1 VIAVSATFNHIPF
14 KKESLTMSTANPNK
28 LKIKD
33 IITVVLLALINV
45 VIFFASSVLYATPI
59 TIILMPVFFALLEGI
74 VYFIIGTKVKKPG
87 AILIYSIVRAIM
99 GGYLPYII
107 LFILSGAIAE
117 LLLWKMG
124 YGNAKA
130 LTVSYVINQV
140 LAAFGSTIIPYAIAA
155 KAMADQMVT
164 DGRQDTIRG
173 IHTDVLIVH
182 RHRKDLME
190 NILDGFQRVQRHL
203 AIADDA
209 IVVAADIRLANVL
222 ELHHADLIPDEP
234 IVHIDVIGEGML
246 FQAHLVLTPQFKQ
259 VIQGQAALRNADAIC
274 QVVLDLLF
282 LFAQPLQ
289 GCIIDGMTFTVFCSP
304 TVHIQPVALA
314 VDLAIFQNT
323 AFIIFTSLHINSPFH
338 SQNVEKEPYAMSIP

>member
-1 VIAVSATFNHIPF
+1 
-14 KKESLTMSTANPNK
+14 MSTANPYK

-87 AILIYSIVRAIM
+87 AIFIYSIVRAIM

-164 DGRQDTIRG
+164 DGRQDA
-173 IHTDVLIVH
+173 
-182 RHRKDLME
+182 
-190 NILDGFQRVQRHL
+190 ILCR
-203 AIADDA
+203 
-209 IVVAADIRLANVL
+209 
-222 ELHHADLIPDEP
+222 IPDAAVLGVCGAGGRCDRGGLYRRNDRQADREKAP
-234 IVHIDVIGEGML
+234 CCVMQSKGVHHE
-246 FQAHLVLTPQFKQ
+246 
-259 VIQGQAALRNADAIC
+259 RN
-274 QVVLDLLF
+274 
-282 LFAQPLQ
+282 
-289 GCIIDGMTFTVFCSP
+289 
-304 TVHIQPVALA
+304 
-314 VDLAIFQNT
+314 
-323 AFIIFTSLHINSPFH
+323 
-338 SQNVEKEPYAMSIP
+338 

>member
-1 VIAVSATFNHIPF
+1 
-14 KKESLTMSTANPNK
+14 MSTATANK

-107 LFILSGAIAE
+107 LFILSGVIAE

-140 LAAFGSTIIPYAIAA
+140 MVAFGSTIIPYAIAA

-164 DGRQDTIRG
+164 DGRQDTILAASEMLQSWVSVALVAG
-173 IHTDVLIVH
+173 VIVAAFIGAMIGK
-182 RHRKDLME
+182 RIVKK
-190 NILDGFQRVQRHL
+190 HL
-203 AIADDA
+203 AA
-209 IVVAADIRLANVL
+209 
-222 ELHHADLIPDEP
+222 
-234 IVHIDVIGEGML
+234 
-246 FQAHLVLTPQFKQ
+246 
-259 VIQGQAALRNADAIC
+259 
-274 QVVLDLLF
+274 
-282 LFAQPLQ
+282 
-289 GCIIDGMTFTVFCSP
+289 
-304 TVHIQPVALA
+304 
-314 VDLAIFQNT
+314 
-323 AFIIFTSLHINSPFH
+323 
-338 SQNVEKEPYAMSIP
+338 

>member
-1 VIAVSATFNHIPF
+1 
-14 KKESLTMSTANPNK
+14 MSTANPNK
-28 LKIKD
+28 LKVKD

-107 LFILSGAIAE
+107 LFILSGVIAE

-164 DGRQDTIRG
+164 DGRPSG
-173 IHTDVLIVH
+173 
-182 RHRKDLME
+182 RHPCR
-190 NILDGFQRVQRHL
+190 
-203 AIADDA
+203 
-209 IVVAADIRLANVL
+209 
-222 ELHHADLIPDEP
+222 IPDAAVLGVCGAGGRCDRGGLYRRNDRQADREKASCCVMQSKG
-234 IVHIDVIGEGML
+234 VHHE
-246 FQAHLVLTPQFKQ
+246 
-259 VIQGQAALRNADAIC
+259 RN
-274 QVVLDLLF
+274 
-282 LFAQPLQ
+282 
-289 GCIIDGMTFTVFCSP
+289 
-304 TVHIQPVALA
+304 
-314 VDLAIFQNT
+314 
-323 AFIIFTSLHINSPFH
+323 
-338 SQNVEKEPYAMSIP
+338 

>member
-1 VIAVSATFNHIPF
+1 
-14 KKESLTMSTANPNK
+14 MSTANPNK

-107 LFILSGAIAE
+107 LFILSGVIAE

-140 LAAFGSTIIPYAIAA
+140 LAAFGSTTIPYAIAA

-164 DGRQDTIRG
+164 DGRQDAILAASQMLQSWVSVALVAGVIVAAFIGAAIGKG
-173 IHTDVLIVH
+173 IV
-182 RHRKDLME
+182 KK
-190 NILDGFQRVQRHL
+190 HL
-203 AIADDA
+203 AA
-209 IVVAADIRLANVL
+209 
-222 ELHHADLIPDEP
+222 
-234 IVHIDVIGEGML
+234 
-246 FQAHLVLTPQFKQ
+246 
-259 VIQGQAALRNADAIC
+259 
-274 QVVLDLLF
+274 
-282 LFAQPLQ
+282 
-289 GCIIDGMTFTVFCSP
+289 
-304 TVHIQPVALA
+304 
-314 VDLAIFQNT
+314 
-323 AFIIFTSLHINSPFH
+323 
-338 SQNVEKEPYAMSIP
+338 